1 MLTYVKTVLAMRGIN
16 LFFEDRRA
24 VTAVEYALIAA
35 LIAAAIIAAVSTLGG
50 SISTTFNDLGTV
62 MTKAG
67 TSAGAAK

>member
-35 LIAAAIIAAVSTLGG
+35 LIAAAIIGAVTTLGG
-50 SISTTFNDLGTV
+50 DVNGVFTTLGNKMTTV
-62 MTKAG
+62 NTN
-67 TSAGAAK
+67 TH